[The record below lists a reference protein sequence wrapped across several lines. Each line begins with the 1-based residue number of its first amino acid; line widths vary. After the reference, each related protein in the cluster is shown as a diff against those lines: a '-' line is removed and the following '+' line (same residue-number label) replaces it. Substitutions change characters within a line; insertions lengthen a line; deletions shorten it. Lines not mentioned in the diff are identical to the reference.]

1 MTLVDSLR
9 MEASAA
15 LACEGSLREKWAED
29 MVLLSR
35 KMAAAADE
43 IERLTC
49 ELEMER
55 GLYAELNKRDS
66 ALYTEYERLRAGI
79 SDLQATCCGHSEE
92 KCHGCRSLLA
102 LFE

>member
-66 ALYTEYERLRAGI
+66 ALYTEYERLRSAAARQNDPVLSGAAG
-79 SDLQATCCGHSEE
+79 LTAAG
-92 KCHGCRSLLA
+92 K
-102 LFE
+102 